1 MPDLKTHYAIMDAQ
15 EESVRRLAPIP
26 IVLYHL
32 YLKTVH
38 SGMTMKEV
46 LEMEDEPLAR
56 FFGEGLEINCDAAI
70 FPYEQDFVPGVGISF
85 FDGLGLTLT
94 AVPTEDMVSSAHLC
108 LLCLCLTRA
117 LCRPGHCLWGS
128 LTAGQSGS

>member
-1 MPDLKTHYAIMDAQ
+1 MDAQ

>member
-1 MPDLKTHYAIMDAQ
+1 VTGETEIPDLKTHYAIMDAQ

-38 SGMTMKEV
+38 SGMTIEEV
-46 LEMEDEPLAR
+46 LAMPEEPFAC

-94 AVPTEDMVSSAHLC
+94 AVPTEDMVSCVLLLNLCVSA
-108 LLCLCLTRA
+108 
-117 LCRPGHCLWGS
+117 
-128 LTAGQSGS
+128 